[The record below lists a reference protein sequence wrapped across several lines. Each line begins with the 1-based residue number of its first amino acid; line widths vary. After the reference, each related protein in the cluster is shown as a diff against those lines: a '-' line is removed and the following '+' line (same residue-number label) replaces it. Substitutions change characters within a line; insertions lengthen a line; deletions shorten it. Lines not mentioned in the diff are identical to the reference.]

1 MEACVLHCTVAVPT
15 SLSPC
20 PLAVVCRERGRV
32 IDEERTSMSLIWIL
46 VWLLYRAL
54 EGYAPQLRVVNF
66 WLLTL
71 AVAAIVDALHYR
83 RYVRRGPWR

>member
-1 MEACVLHCTVAVPT
+1 
-15 SLSPC
+15 
-20 PLAVVCRERGRV
+20 
-32 IDEERTSMSLIWIL
+32 MSLIWIL